1 MNNTDD
7 SASNEEQLTTMP
19 MNYSALLAMTRPLV
33 ITRQTSRTLGAPIF
47 EDKVISLEARDWWV
61 EFALR
66 TGEIIHSDLPIG
78 RRQDEEDLAATPAL
92 PQRGSNLRIRIHL
105 GMS

>member
-1 MNNTDD
+1 MNNPDD
-7 SASNEEQLTTMP
+7 SASDEEKLKTVP
-19 MNYSALLAMTRPLV
+19 MDYRTLLAITRPLV
-33 ITRQTSRTLGAPIF
+33 ITRQTSQSFGAPIF
-47 EDKVISLEARDWWV
+47 EDKAISLKASDWWV

-66 TGEIIHSDLPIG
+66 KGEIICTDVPI
-78 RRQDEEDLAATPAL
+78 RSRQDEHGTTTTPAL